1 MLLKQKTDERRRRL
15 KKTFKF
21 LMSNTAHIEIVR
33 DDKLEIVFFPLLPY
47 CSCLPKDQKKKFEEE
62 VDRSSTKAKV

>member
-1 MLLKQKTDERRRRL
+1 MEDRKLRL
-15 KKTFKF
+15 KKAFKF
-21 LMSNTAHIEIVR
+21 FMSNSAHIEIVR

-47 CSCLPKDQKKKFEEE
+47 CRCLPKDQKLIFEEE